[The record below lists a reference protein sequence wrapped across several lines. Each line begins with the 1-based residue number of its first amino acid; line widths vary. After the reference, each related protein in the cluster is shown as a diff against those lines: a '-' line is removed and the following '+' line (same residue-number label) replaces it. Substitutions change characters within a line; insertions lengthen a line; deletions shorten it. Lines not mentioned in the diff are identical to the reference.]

1 MTALTQG
8 PAVVDEAP
16 TPSAEAEEAKRGG
29 APTRVYIVLEQIEL
43 DGDQPLA
50 YQVVTTV
57 EARNGQ
63 NALRKAFKDLRTQRT
78 DFDEA
83 TLAVI
88 PEGQWKPTPVKAER
102 KESITVSVGR

>member
-1 MTALTQG
+1 MTALDEPGTDQA
-8 PAVVDEAP
+8 PAEPA
-16 TPSAEAEEAKRGG
+16 TRGG
-29 APTRVYIVLEQIEL
+29 APTRNYIVLEEIEL
-43 DGDQPLA
+43 DGNDHA

-57 EARNGQ
+57 EARNGN
-63 NALRKAFKDLRTQRT
+63 NALRKAFKELRDQRS

-102 KESITVSVGR
+102 KESITVSVGS